1 MYCVTIA
8 VCLIATLSTSAPA
21 TEELPPPPFTA
32 VTGAFFAVSVPVMAS
47 SVQWYSEKLGLSVV
61 LQGAGTPEVTVL
73 EGGGLIVELI
83 HDPGAAPRVGRP
95 DLVHGP
101 FKVGFV
107 VQDLD
112 STLAELRARGAEVAF
127 GPYPPSGQQ
136 RANVI
141 IRDNAGNLIQIF
153 GAGLPTPTQQLM
165 WSNVKSRWR

>member
-1 MYCVTIA
+1 MNRVAIA

-21 TEELPPPPFTA
+21 TEESPPPPFKA
-32 VTGAFFAVSVPVMAS
+32 VTGAFFAVSVPAMAS
-47 SVQWYSEKLGLSVV
+47 SVHWYSEKLGLSVV
-61 LQGAGTPEVTVL
+61 LQVAGTPEVTVL

-83 HDPGAAPRVGRP
+83 HDPAAGPRLDP
-95 DLVHGP
+95 PHLVHGP

-107 VQDLD
+107 VQDFE
-112 STLAELRARGAEVAF
+112 STLAELRARGAEIAF

-153 GAGLPTPTQQLM
+153 GAGLPTPTRQLM
-165 WSNVKSRWR
+165 WGNVKSRWR